1 VQVCLRRGVADVR
14 GLASLSGMIDLPRPT
29 RGCPFWEQPAPAMA
43 DWRNLRRGSLVT
55 GLEGA
60 SLRFCHRGRLLAL
73 LFYIAPYKESVCS
86 EDGAGKKGERHPHRK
101 NPSHRNNQPKKYWVA
116 SLTLIQAIV
125 VTRTLP
131 ANTRSSKRAHRGL
144 FQRANGGGPFRQI
157 LANSSINLVARSM
170 GAASSNKA
178 SAPSE
183 TYANLM
189 SGVRLLAYARL
200 TGTSCS

>member
-1 VQVCLRRGVADVR
+1 
-14 GLASLSGMIDLPRPT
+14 
-29 RGCPFWEQPAPAMA
+29 
-43 DWRNLRRGSLVT
+43 VT

-73 LFYIAPYKESVCS
+73 LFYIAPYKESVCN

-116 SLTLIQAIV
+116 SLTLIHAIV
-125 VTRTLP
+125 ATRTLP

-157 LANSSINLVARSM
+157 LADSSINLVARSM
-170 GAASSNKA
+170 GAASEGRGICDE
-178 SAPSE
+178 PSFAIVWKIVGRQSRA
-183 TYANLM
+183 TLCLLFFLSKHACKHFLDN
-189 SGVRLLAYARL
+189 LAYCSIEIRNGYLIAAATRAQIKTARL
-200 TGTSCS
+200 